1 MLHQLTVRQKL
12 LGGFSLL
19 ILLLCVVVVVAYNKL
34 HTIQDNITEIKED
47 RYPKIILSQRIA
59 LNLLY
64 ISRGVRDGVLARDK
78 NTVEKKIQQVENL
91 RASNRADLEKMEPML
106 STPEGRA
113 LFAKIREAQNAQ
125 RPLFE
130 PLYALMR
137 NHQSDAARDFLETK
151 FAPSNNNLISALLS
165 LRDRQQGRL
174 DKSMVIALESSRDA
188 VIILLAT
195 ALASLLLAVMVAL
208 WISHLITSPLRKSAD
223 LVHQIKQGNLAGDS
237 EPIPPA
243 RDEAMQIARDI
254 QEMRDGLRQMVL
266 SIQENAHQV
275 SDSARAL
282 SGMAQQVANGAQTQ
296 AEATSSAAASI
307 EQLTVSINQVADNS
321 SEASQQAQAAGQLA
335 NRGGT
340 EVLESVGKI
349 RFVTTSVDDTAKQ
362 MNSLTR
368 EVQQIGNI
376 VTVIRDVADQTNL
389 LALNAAIEAA
399 RAGETGR
406 GFAVVADEVRK
417 LAERTTTSAQEITAM
432 IGSIQQGV
440 GQVVH
445 SMGQSLNCVEGVS
458 GTAEQA
464 SLSMKEIET
473 SADTIIRTIHSIT
486 GALTEQRST
495 SLSLAQDMEK
505 VSRMAEENNATVQ
518 ELATTSSQLNA
529 LSANLQSV
537 ATRFRL

>member
-1 MLHQLTVRQKL
+1 MLHLLTVRQKL
-12 LGGFSLL
+12 LGGFALL
-19 ILLLCVVVVVAYNKL
+19 ILLLCGVVFVAYNKL
-34 HTIQDNITEIKED
+34 HTIQDNIREIRED
-47 RYPKIILSQRIA
+47 RYPKIVLAQQIS
-59 LNLLY
+59 LNLLN
-64 ISRGVRDGVLARDK
+64 ISREVRDGVLARDPQTAERHIR
-78 NTVEKKIQQVENL
+78 NVDAI
-91 RASNRADLEKMEPML
+91 RAGNQADLDKMEPL
-106 STPEGRA
+106 LAQPEGRA
-113 LFAKIREAQNAQ
+113 LFAKVRDAQNQQ
-125 RPLFE
+125 RPLFD
-130 PLYALMR
+130 PIYALMR
-137 NHQSDAARDFLETK
+137 NHQIDAASEFLDK
-151 FAPSNNNLISALLS
+151 RFAPANNAFIAALQS
-165 LRDRQQGRL
+165 LRERQQRRL
-174 DKSMVIALESSRDA
+174 ENSMVAALESSQQA
-188 VIILLAT
+188 IIILLGT
-195 ALASLLLAVMVAL
+195 ALVSLVLAIAVAL
-208 WISHLITSPLRKSAD
+208 LISGTITTTLRKSAL
-223 LVHQIKQGNLAGDS
+223 LVHQIREGDLSGVS

-243 RDEAMQIARDI
+243 RDEVMGIARDI
-254 QEMRDGLRQMVL
+254 QEMRQGLREVVL

-296 AEATSSAAASI
+296 AEATTSAAASI

-321 SEASQQAQAAGQLA
+321 SEASEQAQTAGQLA

-349 RFVTTSVDDTAKQ
+349 RFVTTSVDDTSKQ
-362 MNSLTR
+362 MNSLTK

-399 RAGETGR
+399 RAGEMGR

-417 LAERTTTSAQEITAM
+417 LAERTTTSAQEITTM

-440 GQVVH
+440 GKVVH

-464 SLSMKEIET
+464 SNSMREIEN
-473 SADTIIRTIHSIT
+473 SADTIMRTIHSIT

-518 ELATTSSQLNA
+518 ELATTSSQLST
-529 LSANLQSV
+529 LSSNLQNV
-537 ATRFRL
+537 TTRFRL

>member
-19 ILLLCVVVVVAYNKL
+19 ILLLCIVVGIAYTKL
-34 HTIQDNITEIKED
+34 QIIQDNVSQIKDD
-47 RYPKIILSQRIA
+47 RYPKIELSNRMA
-59 LNLLY
+59 LNLMSMGREMGEG
-64 ISRGVRDGVLARDK
+64 ILAGTPQAIEQHIQK
-78 NTVEKKIQQVENL
+78 VEAL
-91 RASNRADLEKMEPML
+91 RAKMRADMDNMEPYL
-106 STPEGRA
+106 RQPEGRA
-113 LFAKIREAQNAQ
+113 LFAKIRAAQEVQ
-125 RPLFE
+125 RPLFD
-130 PLYALMR
+130 PLYALIR
-137 NHQSDAARDFLETK
+137 GRQIEAARAFLDDK
-151 FAPSNNNLISALLS
+151 FGPANDGYIASLEA

-174 DKSMVIALESSRDA
+174 RNSLAITYDSSRQA
-188 VIILLAT
+188 VAILLGT
-195 ALASLLLAVMVAL
+195 ALVSLLVAMGVAL
-208 WISHLITSPLRKSAD
+208 AISNLITTPLRRSAD
-223 LVHQIKQGNLAGDS
+223 LVHQIKEGDLS
-237 EPIPPA
+237 GLNEPIPAA
-243 RDEAMQIARDI
+243 RDEAMLIARDI
-254 QEMRDGLRQMVL
+254 QEMREGLRLMVQ
-266 SIQENAHQV
+266 SIQDNAHQV

-296 AEATSSAAASI
+296 AEATTSAAASI

-321 SEASQQAQAAGQLA
+321 SEASEQAQAAGQLA
-335 NRGGT
+335 NRGGH

-349 RFVTTSVDDTAKQ
+349 RFVTTSVDETSKQ
-362 MNSLTR
+362 MNSLTK

-399 RAGETGR
+399 RAGEMGR

-417 LAERTTTSAQEITAM
+417 LAERTTSSAQEITTM
-432 IGSIQQGV
+432 IASIQQGV

-464 SLSMKEIET
+464 SNSMREIES
-473 SADTIIRTIHSIT
+473 SADSIMRTIHGIT

-505 VSRMAEENNATVQ
+505 VSKMAEENNATVQ
-518 ELATTSSQLNA
+518 ELATTSSQLST